1 MLTLESIDDGL
12 GLAWNGETLL
22 NYHFQTGGQRTY
34 WQPLRLPDSP
44 PLTMNQ
50 PEDHVHHQGMW
61 VAWKKVNGVNFWEQ
75 PKPGEDPTGFG
86 RIVHQRCVAQS
97 ADAEKAQFTVE
108 NAWIDWQDVTH
119 LTEIRRTTVFP
130 PEADHLVIDVRLQ
143 FQPHGRTVKLDL
155 NRGEPGGG
163 GLFYSGL
170 TIRFDNALTPGQLLD
185 GDGRTEPMDI
195 FGKQSRWCGFA
206 GTHAEDGAVYGATII
221 DHPSNPRH
229 PTTWWVRN
237 RENYGIIH
245 PSPAYY
251 EGFQLAP
258 DDRLEFQYRIVLHK
272 GYVNPDLIEQKAQE
286 LSD

>member
-1 MLTLESIDDGL
+1 MFTLESIDDGL
-12 GLAWNGETLL
+12 GLTWDGRTVL
-22 NYHFQTGGQRTY
+22 NYHFPKYGQRPY
-34 WQPLRLPDSP
+34 WHPLRLPDSP

-75 PKPGEDPTGFG
+75 PKPGGDATGFG
-86 RIVHQRCVAQS
+86 KITHQRIVTQS
-97 ADAEKAQFTVE
+97 ANAEKAQFTAE
-108 NAWIDWQDVTH
+108 NAWIDWQDATH
-119 LTEIRRTTVFP
+119 LTEIRQTTVFP
-130 PEADHLVIDVRLQ
+130 PQSGYLVIDVRLQ
-143 FQPHGRTVKLDL
+143 FQPHGREVTLDL

-170 TIRFDNALTPGQLLD
+170 AIRFGNALTPGRSLD
-185 GDGRTEPMDI
+185 GNGRTEPMDI

-206 GTHAEDGAVYGATII
+206 GVHAEDGGVYGATII

-237 RENYGIIH
+237 RENYGILH

-251 EGFQLAP
+251 EPFQLAQG
-258 DDRLEFQYRIVLHK
+258 DRLEFKYRVILHK
-272 GYVNPDLIEQKAQE
+272 GYVDPDLIGAQVNF
-286 LSD
+286 